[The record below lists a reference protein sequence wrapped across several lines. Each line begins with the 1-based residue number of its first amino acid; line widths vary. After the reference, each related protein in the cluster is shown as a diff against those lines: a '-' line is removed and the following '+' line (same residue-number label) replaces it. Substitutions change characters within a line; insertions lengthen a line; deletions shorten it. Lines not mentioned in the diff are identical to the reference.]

1 MCQNQGVIIKLNYFG
16 GVLSINEMHIDD
28 LWWLVGESQVAPP
41 KLARQIEVKPN
52 PMVTKAEQIFR
63 DALKK

>member
-1 MCQNQGVIIKLNYFG
+1 
-16 GVLSINEMHIDD
+16 MHNDEP
-28 LWWLVGESQVAPP
+28 WWHVGESAAPP
-41 KLARQIEVKPN
+41 VKNRKVEVKPN

>member
-1 MCQNQGVIIKLNYFG
+1 MNK
-16 GVLSINEMHIDD
+16 MHSDEI
-28 LWWLVGESQVAPP
+28 WWHVGEFEAQVTLPQP
-41 KLARQIEVKPN
+41 NRQIEVKPNPN

>member
-1 MCQNQGVIIKLNYFG
+1 MNK
-16 GVLSINEMHIDD
+16 MHNDD
-28 LWWLVGESQVAPP
+28 LWWIVGDSEVSPP
-41 KLARQIEVKPN
+41 PNRQIEVKPN

>member
-1 MCQNQGVIIKLNYFG
+1 
-16 GVLSINEMHIDD
+16 MHNDD
-28 LWWLVGESQVAPP
+28 PWWHVGENDAPTP
-41 KLARQIEVKPN
+41 KSNRQIEVQPN